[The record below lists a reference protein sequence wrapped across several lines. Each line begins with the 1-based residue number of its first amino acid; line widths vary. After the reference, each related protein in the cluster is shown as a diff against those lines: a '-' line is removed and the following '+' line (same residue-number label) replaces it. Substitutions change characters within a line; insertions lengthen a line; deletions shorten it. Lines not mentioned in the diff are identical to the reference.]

1 MKTFEDLKFWKNE
14 SGALEATEY
23 FDNGYGVSVLQD
35 GTSHHEDYLY
45 NVAVLKDGLFCF
57 DTPITNLIL
66 VHQSVDQVNDVIKMV
81 QEL

>member
-1 MKTFEDLKFWKNE
+1 MKTFKDLKFETNK
-14 SGALEATEY
+14 SDALKATEY

-35 GTSHHEDYLY
+35 GTSYNGDYLY

-66 VHQSVDQVNDVIKMV
+66 VHQNIDKVNDIMKRV